1 MEGCHM
7 FEVLQNLAASFQ
19 FHSLAI
25 FPVSKPHPINAA
37 ISLRVVGILDLSA
50 LLKDTKDYLLS
61 ELSLW

>member
-1 MEGCHM
+1 M

-25 FPVSKPHPINAA
+25 FPVSNPHLVNAA
-37 ISLRVVGILDLSA
+37 IALRGVGILDLSA
-50 LLKDTKDYLLS
+50 LLKDSKDFLLS